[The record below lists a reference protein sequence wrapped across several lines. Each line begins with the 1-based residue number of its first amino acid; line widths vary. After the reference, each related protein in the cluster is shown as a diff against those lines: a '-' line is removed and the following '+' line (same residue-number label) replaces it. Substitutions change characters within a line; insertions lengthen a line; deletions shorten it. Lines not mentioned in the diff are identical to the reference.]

1 MQQTFKWEIRE
12 RRNGMKKLFF
22 VIGLVLLVHGIGL
35 GVAAGLSQ
43 PYPSHPIQL
52 VIPGAPGDAQDVVAR
67 SVAEEL
73 TKILKAPVIPVN
85 KPGGATMIGTDFVAK
100 SKKDGYTLLY
110 SATSGV
116 VYSPAVSPET
126 TPYHP
131 LRDLEPL
138 GMHVVFPSG
147 MWVQTESPWKNLSD
161 AIEHARKNPGKFRS
175 GTNGVGSTSHFQLE
189 IIKSLTDVDIPMIPF
204 KGAAPAVTG
213 LLGGHIES
221 ASVAVALVFPH
232 YKSAKIR
239 GLVVDMKVPDMPEVP
254 TLRQLGYKRDLPVAF
269 WAFFSPVGIPEE
281 ARKVLVPAIE
291 KMVKNPKI
299 IAKLQNIQI
308 IPNYKSP
315 AELKAILTDDY
326 ENAREMAKKMG
337 LTK

>member
-1 MQQTFKWEIRE
+1 M
-12 RRNGMKKLFF
+12 
-22 VIGLVLLVHGIGL
+22 
-35 GVAAGLSQ
+35 
-43 PYPSHPIQL
+43 
-52 VIPGAPGDAQDVVAR
+52 
-67 SVAEEL
+67 AEEL
-73 TKILKAPVIPVN
+73 AKILKVSVVPVN

-161 AIEHARKNPGKFRS
+161 VIDHARKNPGKFRS

-189 IIKSLTDVDIPMIPF
+189 IIKSLTDTDIPMIPF

-221 ASVAVALVFPH
+221 ACVAVALVYPH
-232 YKSAKIR
+232 YKSGKIR
-239 GLVVDMKVPDMPEVP
+239 GIVVDMKVPDMPEVP
-254 TLRQLGYKRDLPVAF
+254 TLRQLGYKRDMPVAF
-269 WAFFSPVGIPEE
+269 WAFFSPAGIPEE
-281 ARKVLVPAIE
+281 AKKVLVPAIE
-291 KMVKNPKI
+291 KMAKNPEI
-299 IAKLQNIQI
+299 IAKLQNMQI

-315 AELKAILTDDY
+315 AELKTILTDDY